1 MLLDLFEKTLKL
13 PLKSKV
19 VTQPYVDFLANQY
32 QLNHNGFHGIEHW
45 FRVLINARLIAAEVG
60 ADIDVVEHFAL
71 LHDVMRKD
79 EKLDIL
85 HGKRSAEFAEALSGT
100 WIQLNLFQIKQL
112 TEACRDHSMARL
124 SKDIT
129 IQVCWDADR
138 LDLGR
143 VGKLPNHTYLATKL
157 ARDPKFMKKAI
168 DRSKRSFVNYDFL

>member
-19 VTQPYVDFLANQY
+19 VTQPYVDFLASKY

-45 FRVLINARLIAAEVG
+45 FRVLINARIIAAEVG
-60 ADIDVVEHFAL
+60 ADIDVVEHFSL

-79 EKLDIL
+79 EKLEIL
-85 HGKRSAEFAEALSGT
+85 HGNRSAEFVVSLSGS
-100 WIQLNLFQIKQL
+100 WMQLNSVQMQQL
-112 TEACRDHSMARL
+112 TEACRDHSMGRL
-124 SKDIT
+124 SKDVT

-143 VGKLPNHTYLATKL
+143 VGNMPNHTYLATKI
-157 ARDPKFMKKAI
+157 ARDPKFLKKAI
-168 DRSKRSFVNYDFL
+168 ERSKHGFVNYDFR

>member
-79 EKLDIL
+79 ENWTFCMENAQQNSQ
-85 HGKRSAEFAEALSGT
+85 R
-100 WIQLNLFQIKQL
+100 LFQG
-112 TEACRDHSMARL
+112 
-124 SKDIT
+124 
-129 IQVCWDADR
+129 
-138 LDLGR
+138 LGS
-143 VGKLPNHTYLATKL
+143 N
-157 ARDPKFMKKAI
+157 
-168 DRSKRSFVNYDFL
+168 

>member
-79 EKLDIL
+79 EKLDMD
-85 HGKRSAEFAEALSGT
+85 AT
-100 WIQLNLFQIKQL
+100 
-112 TEACRDHSMARL
+112 
-124 SKDIT
+124 DIT
-129 IQVCWDADR
+129 WLTMQQLMQLGWQAIQKVH
-138 LDLGR
+138 L
-143 VGKLPNHTYLATKL
+143 
-157 ARDPKFMKKAI
+157 
-168 DRSKRSFVNYDFL
+168 